1 MHDLKKQK
9 QIKNNT
15 FRCKRHIKK
24 VKNDFVIETGLISWN
39 ITMFYRF
46 AT

>member
-1 MHDLKKQK
+1 MHDLKKKKTNKK
-9 QIKNNT
+9 QH
-15 FRCKRHIKK
+15 FSLQAPYKK

-46 AT
+46 AI

>member
-9 QIKNNT
+9 KNT
-15 FRCKRHIKK
+15 FRCKRHIKN